1 LNASTPSGA
10 TPNAPGRLSVRWI
23 LPLVLAVA
31 AGAFLLGRQ
40 DSVGTSGGGSEVID
54 GSGIAATETRSLPAF
69 TAVDLAGASRV
80 TVRVGAEPTVVV
92 RADDNLIGRIETDV
106 RQGVLVVSERGSFGK
121 TLPSSVEV
129 TVRDLDS
136 VRLTGSGTISVEGV
150 RARTFTAEL
159 LGSGVLEVAGSVDEL
174 EATLTGSGSMSL
186 GFLVARSVTASVPG
200 SGRLE
205 VQATHE
211 LDASVPGSGVVVY
224 AGRPATVTRSVTG
237 SGAIVP
243 R

>member
-1 LNASTPSGA
+1 MNASTPSGA
-10 TPNAPGRLSVRWI
+10 TPNTPGRLSVRWI

-54 GSGIAATETRSLPAF
+54 GSGVAATETRSLPAF
-69 TAVDLAGASRV
+69 TAVDLTGASRV

-121 TLPSSVEV
+121 TLSSSVEV
-129 TVRDLDS
+129 TVPDLDS

-159 LGSGVLEVAGSVDEL
+159 LGSGVLEIAGSVDEL
-174 EATLTGSGSMSL
+174 EATLAGSGSMSL
-186 GFLVARSVTASVPG
+186 GLLVARSVTASVPG

-224 AGRPATVTRSVTG
+224 AGRPATVKRSVTG